1 MDIPNEPVKKTKYST
16 RDLVTIAVFGT
27 LWGVIEMTL
36 GSVIKSLD
44 IPFAGMTLG
53 AIGLAIAMIG
63 RLFVPKKGSVVFI
76 GLIAIFLKMFSVG
89 GFIIGPMIGIAG
101 EAALAELV
109 LSIARKAGRFP
120 FIMAGVAGSLWTVAQ
135 PFATGP
141 VLYGRSLFTVWL
153 DLIDKMTGLL
163 GFNIAALLLIIY
175 LLIHIAAG
183 FLSGMFAWD
192 AGRKILARM
201 RPTAPEGSTG

>member
-1 MDIPNEPVKKTKYST
+1 MEPSPEPLKKAKYST

-27 LWGVIEMTL
+27 LWGVIEMTV

-63 RLFVPKKGSVVFI
+63 RLFVPKKGSVLFI
-76 GLIAIFLKMFSVG
+76 GLIAMFLKMFSVG

-101 EAALAELV
+101 EAIFAELA
-109 LSIARKAGRFP
+109 LSVAAKPGRFS
-120 FIMAGVAGSLWTVAQ
+120 FILAGMAGSLWTVAQ
-135 PFATGP
+135 PFVTGP
-141 VLYGRSLFTVWL
+141 ILYGRSLFTVWL
-153 DLIDKMTGLL
+153 DLVDKMTGLL

-175 LLIHIAAG
+175 LVIHIAAG
-183 FLSGMFAWD
+183 IVSGVFAWD

-201 RPTAPEGSTG
+201 RPTGSAGSAV